1 MDVLLRRLLRA
12 AVRRGLAGDWTWLAI
27 AACAFALRRSLRER
41 GGVVS
46 SLRISPGE
54 QLLIS
59 VRKWDDPVF
68 ESENGGT
75 RADRRRAKQ
84 RVKDEQKQ
92 FDKQLRK
99 SARKRGG
106 SLAIGAGGGG
116 SSADA
121 VDDDA

>member
-27 AACAFALRRSLRER
+27 AGCAFALRRSLRDR

-59 VRKWDDPVF
+59 VRNWDDPVF

-75 RADRRRAKQ
+75 RADKRRARQ
-84 RVKDEQKQ
+84 RVKDDQKQ
-92 FDKQLRK
+92 LKSNCARAPRK
-99 SARKRGG
+99 GG
-106 SLAIGAGGGG
+106 GALAIGAGGGG

-121 VDDDA
+121 VDDNA

>member
-1 MDVLLRRLLRA
+1 M
-12 AVRRGLAGDWTWLAI
+12 
-27 AACAFALRRSLRER
+27 
-41 GGVVS
+41 S

-75 RADRRRAKQ
+75 RADKRRAKQ
-84 RVKDEQKQ
+84 RVKDDQKQ
-92 FDKQLRK
+92 LEKQLRK
-99 SARKRGG
+99 SAAKGG
-106 SLAIGAGGGG
+106 GALAIGAGGGG

-121 VDDDA
+121 VDDNA